1 MQKQK
6 LHYEISDF
14 LRLLWWSSGYN
25 SILLMQGTQTQSLVR
40 DLNSICCNQD
50 RAQSNKKINPSVIFW
65 THFDQSLSEQ
75 IYLLLHTWLCMTACK
90 YFFQFVKL
98 EMLISV
104 LLTDFITKLS
114 RLPGTINKQSK
125 KLVVLLLLII
135 IIIIMI

>member
-1 MQKQK
+1 M
-6 LHYEISDF
+6 IF
-14 LRLLWWSSGYN
+14 L
-25 SILLMQGTQTQSLVR
+25 
-40 DLNSICCNQD
+40 
-50 RAQSNKKINPSVIFW
+50 

-75 IYLLLHTWLCMTACK
+75 IYLLLLTWLCMTACK

-104 LLTDFITKLS
+104 LLTDFIIKLS
-114 RLPGTINKQSK
+114 KLPGTINKQSK